1 MSISCEFL
9 TGNVVHWQVVHV
21 GLDELEC
28 FVLYVF
34 HGLAVKLLSQVLN
47 LLTRDTLPVFRR
59 LEAFNDDRNHIGE
72 TFDALSHA

>member
-9 TGNVVHWQVVHV
+9 ARNVVHRQVVHV

-28 FVLYVF
+28 FVLNVF
-34 HGLAVKLLSQVLN
+34 NGLAVKFLSQVLN